1 MRRLQRARTGLV
13 FVIVALAAA
22 AHCQAQSLFDPEAY
36 RPLTADRKAFR
47 VGDALTVQILENAS
61 ATANADTA
69 SARRNGLSVDLI
81 AGRGRNHGGSAQ
93 VDGDFDGGGR
103 TERAGRLLAQI
114 TVTVSEVL
122 PGGDLRVAGV
132 QQLTINE
139 ERQRIA
145 VSGRVRPQD
154 ISDHNVVL
162 STRIADADITYV
174 GEGHLADRQQ
184 RAWWRRMLDA
194 VGL

>member
-1 MRRLQRARTGLV
+1 MKLLQRACRSRVCAILALV
-13 FVIVALAAA
+13 VST
-22 AHCQAQSLFDPEAY
+22 HGQAQSLFDPEAF
-36 RPLTADRKAFR
+36 RSLTADRKAFR

-69 SARRNGLSVDLI
+69 SARRNGLSVDVLG
-81 AGRGRNHGGSAQ
+81 ARGRNYGGSAQ
-93 VDGDFDGGGR
+93 LDGDFDGGGR

-154 ISDHNVVL
+154 VSDHNVVL
-162 STRIADADITYV
+162 STRIAEADITYV

-184 RAWWRRMLDA
+184 RAWWRRLLDA

>member
-1 MRRLQRARTGLV
+1 MKWLRHGRTALV
-13 FVIVALAAA
+13 GVTLALVAA
-22 AHCQAQSLFDPEAY
+22 AHGQAQSLFDPEAF

-47 VGDALTVQILENAS
+47 IGDALTVQILESAS

-69 SARRNGLSVDLI
+69 SARRNGLSVDLLG
-81 AGRGRNHGGSAQ
+81 GRGRTYGGSAQ

-122 PGGDLRVAGV
+122 PGGDLRVAGA

-162 STRIADADITYV
+162 STRIADAEITYV

-184 RAWWRRMLDA
+184 RAWWRRVLDA